1 MQETENVVA
10 KVEDDQAI
18 DKVVE
23 PTDEPVPA
31 IATQEESKEAPPT
44 QLISTVQES
53 DPTIKAIGLQSLL
66 DQDNN
71 APISS

>member
-31 IATQEESKEAPPT
+31 IATQEESKEAPHT

-53 DPTIKAIGLQSLL
+53 DPMIKAIGL
-66 DQDNN
+66 
-71 APISS
+71 